1 MAMEQRSV
9 SEEEAGKH
17 CGFPEAPD
25 LLISDEPVRQRP
37 QVPIHKAAR
46 AGFARFGYHRTLRQ
60 LRWARTVETGHCSGA
75 LGTNCA
81 GAHQNS
87 AASLP

>member
-1 MAMEQRSV
+1 M

-17 CGFPEAPD
+17 SGSPEAPE
-25 LLISDEPVRQRP
+25 LLISDEPACQRP

-75 LGTNCA
+75 LGTNTA
-81 GAHQNS
+81 IPTKPPQ
-87 AASLP
+87 ASLDDNTPR